1 MTQVDRRLGDMI
13 RECREKLEITQE
25 EMAERVQVNLT
36 HYGNIERGVNNP
48 SLPLFFKIAKEL
60 NFSVDSYLYSEQ
72 HVADNIIDG
81 ITRLLCQCSERER
94 RIILANI
101 HTLINERDISTSE
114 DCTE

>member
-36 HYGNIERGVNNP
+36 HYGNIERGINNP

-60 NFSVDSYLYSEQ
+60 NFSVRSFIFLFSHCSYPPFS
-72 HVADNIIDG
+72 
-81 ITRLLCQCSERER
+81 R
-94 RIILANI
+94 
-101 HTLINERDISTSE
+101 
-114 DCTE
+114 

>member
-13 RECREKLEITQE
+13 RNCREKLEITQE

-36 HYGNIERGVNNP
+36 HYGNIERGVNIP

-72 HVADNIIDG
+72 HTADTICASSRG
-81 ITRLLCQCSERER
+81 RRLRWRCTTAFSIYTGCTIR
-94 RIILANI
+94 RFLV
-101 HTLINERDISTSE
+101 LPPS
-114 DCTE
+114 